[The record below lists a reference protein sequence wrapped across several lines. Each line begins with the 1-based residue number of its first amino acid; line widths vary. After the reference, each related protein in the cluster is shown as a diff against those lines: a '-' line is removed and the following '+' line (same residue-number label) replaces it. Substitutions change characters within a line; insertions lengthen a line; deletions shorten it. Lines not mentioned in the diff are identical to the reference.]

1 MHKVLTQHLPDP
13 CPHEPD
19 SRHIQVSD
27 FNQLLKTELSR
38 VHIIVQL
45 SMGNLAKVLD
55 ELDDGILVQIQAALE
70 DLLNLG
76 HFDVLYDHL
85 AV

>member
-1 MHKVLTQHLPDP
+1 MDEMLAEHLPDAGP
-13 CPHEPD
+13 DEPD

-76 HFDVLYDHL
+76 HLDVLYNHL
-85 AV
+85 AI